1 MYSIKSVDAAM
12 SNALFRNRNEGF
24 AAYHEG
30 RMHLILSPSSLILR
44 MVDAFTKFASATH
57 CICIVLFYFLSASA
71 RP

>member
-30 RMHLILSPSSLILR
+30 NMHGIDIAIVFSSFDFNQL
-44 MVDAFTKFASATH
+44 
-57 CICIVLFYFLSASA
+57 
-71 RP
+71 